1 MNEERIP
8 KVLNMK
14 VKGECPTGRLR
25 SRCELQVRKNVTWKN
40 IG

>member
-14 VKGECPTGRLR
+14 VKGKCPGRRQMKMGTTG
-25 SRCELQVRKNVTWKN
+25 
-40 IG
+40 